1 MRINFMALPESYR
14 LRRAAALL
22 RAGAV
27 VSHPTE
33 AVWGL
38 ACVPWDRTAVGRI
51 LSMKNRDPAKGLVL
65 VADCLARF
73 DEILPNLPQAARNT
87 VEASWPGPHTWVVP
101 DYAWAPSW
109 IRGSHQSVAIRVS
122 GHPLTAALCRAANT
136 CLVSTSA
143 NPAGYEPARTQREAQ
158 RYFGPQIDYYLPG
171 RTGERAQPTDIRDA
185 LSGEY
190 LRGA

>member
-1 MRINFMALPESYR
+1 MALQDSYR

-38 ACVPWDRTAVGRI
+38 ACVPWDRAAVEQI
-51 LSMKNRDPAKGLVL
+51 LKMKNRDPAKGLVL
-65 VADCLARF
+65 VADCVTRF
-73 DEILPNLPQAARNT
+73 DAILPNLPDAIR
-87 VEASWPGPHTWVVP
+87 EALELSWPGPHTWVVP
-101 DYAWAPSW
+101 DTVWAPSW
-109 IRGSHQSVAIRVS
+109 IRGSHESLAIRVS
-122 GHPLTAALCRAANT
+122 DHPLTSALCRATNT

-143 NPAGYEPARTQREAQ
+143 NPAGREPARNQREVQ
-158 RYFGPQIDYYLPG
+158 HYFRSQVDCYLPG
-171 RTGERAQPTDIRDA
+171 AIGNLAQPTDIRDA